1 MLYSTMYHTKSGWS
15 FKFSNVMTLEG
26 LYVILNQCKKKQ
38 KQNKNIKKNP
48 TIIQF
53 IEWSLLLHVL
63 LTFVQWN
70 PNISV

>member
-26 LYVILNQCKKKQ
+26 LDVTLNQCKKTKTKQ
-38 KQNKNIKKNP
+38 KHKKNP